1 MKFLEGNTDF
11 GINPV
16 DSKYKVLSGKNFF
29 VLWSSLGI
37 GLLVISAGSF
47 VSSSNITEAII
58 AIIAGSIVGSVLLA
72 LAGKIGS
79 DHSVPS
85 IVSMRPAF
93 GLHGSYLLTVLN
105 IFQLIGWSTFE
116 ITILSKAANI
126 FSNGYVDFY
135 IWSIVFGAVIV
146 LFCILGPLK
155 IVKQWLSKFAVW
167 VVYGSTIV
175 LLISIILSTS
185 GGVGSEGVIDS
196 NSTVSTTTTTNAA
209 SAASTSFDFSFF
221 NSLDLVIAM
230 PLSWLPLVA
239 DYNRFAKKS
248 KNAFYGTFIGFT
260 ITNCLFYIIGFLL
273 GISDIFAILVA
284 IQTFFYGFFLLV
296 LIVDEVD
303 NVFAN
308 IFSSAMSFK
317 NIHNKINYKY
327 LVIFFTALGVLLA
340 NLIPIQQYENFL
352 LIIGAL
358 FAPLFAIV
366 LTDYYIIRRGGR
378 RITIE
383 NFYEKTNRV
392 KISSFLAF
400 VVGSITY
407 FILSPIS
414 GLHVTDL
421 GLSIGSTIPSMAIS
435 ILVFLVIELLIKK
448 VKLKNEEY
456 SSDKKI
462 E

>member
-11 GINPV
+11 GTNPL

-47 VSSSNITEAII
+47 ISTSNLTEAII
-58 AIIAGSIVGSVLLA
+58 AIIVGSIVGSILLA

-126 FSNGYVDFY
+126 FSNGFIDFS
-135 IWSIVFGAVIV
+135 IWSIVFGAVII

-155 IVKQWLSKFAVW
+155 VVKQWLSKFAVW

-175 LLISIILSTS
+175 LLVSIILSTS
-185 GGVGSEGVIDS
+185 GAGSEGIINS
-196 NSTVSTTTTTNAA
+196 HSTVSTTANSNA
-209 SAASTSFDFSFF
+209 FDFSFF

-248 KNAFYGTFIGFT
+248 KNAFYGTFIGFS
-260 ITNCLFYIIGFLL
+260 ITNCLFYVIGFLL

-284 IQTFFYGFFLLV
+284 IQTFFYGFFLLI

-317 NIHNKINYKY
+317 NIYNKINYKY
-327 LVIFFTALGVLLA
+327 LVIFFTGLGVLLA
-340 NLIPIQQYENFL
+340 NLIPIQQYESFL

-366 LTDYYIIRRGGR
+366 LTDYYIIRRG
-378 RITIE
+378 RISIE
-383 NFYEKTNRV
+383 NFYEKTNHV
-392 KISSFLAF
+392 KISSFVAF

-414 GLHVTDL
+414 WFHVTDL
-421 GLSIGSTIPSMAIS
+421 GLNIGSTIPSVAIS

>member
-1 MKFLEGNTDF
+1 MKFLEGNSDF
-11 GINPV
+11 GINPL

-47 VSSSNITEAII
+47 ISSSNLTEAII
-58 AIIAGSIVGSVLLA
+58 AIVVGSVVGSILLA

-79 DHSVPS
+79 DHSIPS

-93 GLHGSYLLTVLN
+93 GLHGSYLLTILN

-126 FSNGYVDFY
+126 FSNGSVDFY
-135 IWSIVFGAVIV
+135 IWSIVFGAIII

-155 IVKQWLSKFAVW
+155 VVKQWLSKFAVW

-175 LLISIILSTS
+175 MLVSIILSTTGAGTES
-185 GGVGSEGVIDS
+185 IINPHSAVSATTASEF
-196 NSTVSTTTTTNAA
+196 N
-209 SAASTSFDFSFF
+209 FF

-248 KNAFYGTFIGFT
+248 KNAFYGTFIGFS
-260 ITNCLFYIIGFLL
+260 ITNCLFYVIGFLL

-317 NIHNKINYKY
+317 NIYNKINYKY

-340 NLIPIQQYENFL
+340 NLIPIQQYESFL

-366 LTDYYIIRRGGR
+366 LTDYYIIRRGK
-378 RITIE
+378 ISVE
-383 NFYEKTNRV
+383 KFYEKTNRV
-392 KISSFLAF
+392 KVSSFLAF
-400 VVGSITY
+400 IVGSITY

-414 GLHVTDL
+414 WLQVTDW
-421 GLSIGSTIPSMAIS
+421 GLSIGSTIPSIAIS

-448 VKLKNEEY
+448 VKLKNEDY
-456 SSDKKI
+456 STDNKI

>member
-1 MKFLEGNTDF
+1 MKFLDGNTDF
-11 GINPV
+11 GTHPL

-47 VSSSNITEAII
+47 ISSSNLTEAII
-58 AIIAGSIVGSVLLA
+58 AIIVGSIVGSILLA

-126 FSNGYVDFY
+126 FSNGYIDFY
-135 IWSIVFGAVIV
+135 IWSIVFGAVII

-175 LLISIILSTS
+175 MLISIILSTS
-185 GGVGSEGVIDS
+185 GGVGSEDII
-196 NSTVSTTTTTNAA
+196 NSHFNLSTTAA
-209 SAASTSFDFSFF
+209 ATSFDFSFF

-248 KNAFYGTFIGFT
+248 KNAFYGTFVGFS

-296 LIVDEVD
+296 LIVEVD

-317 NIHNKINYKY
+317 NIYNKINYKY
-327 LVIFFTALGVLLA
+327 LVIFFTTLGVLLA

-366 LTDYYIIRRGGR
+366 LTDYYIIRKWGR

-383 NFYEKTNRV
+383 DFYENTKRV

-400 VVGSITY
+400 GVGSITY

-414 GLHVTDL
+414 WLHVTGLEL
-421 GLSIGSTIPSMAIS
+421 GIGSTIPSVAIS

>member
-1 MKFLEGNTDF
+1 MKFLEDNSDF
-11 GINPV
+11 GTNPL

-47 VSSSNITEAII
+47 ISSSNIAEAIT
-58 AIIAGSIVGSVLLA
+58 AIIIGSVVGSILLA
-72 LAGKIGS
+72 LAGRIGS

-85 IVSMRPAF
+85 IVSMRPTF
-93 GLHGSYLLTVLN
+93 GLHGSYLLTMLN
-105 IFQLIGWSTFE
+105 IFQLIGWATFE

-126 FSNGYVDFY
+126 FSNGSIDFY
-135 IWSIVFGAVIV
+135 IWSIVFGAVII

-155 IVKQWLSKFAVW
+155 VVKQWLSKFAVW
-167 VVYGSTIV
+167 VVYGSTLVMLASIV
-175 LLISIILSTS
+175 ISNNGVGTESII
-185 GGVGSEGVIDS
+185 
-196 NSTVSTTTTTNAA
+196 NSPSDGTAA
-209 SAASTSFDFSFF
+209 NFSFF

-239 DYNRFAKKS
+239 DYNRFAKSS
-248 KNAFYGTFIGFT
+248 KNAFYGTFIGFS
-260 ITNCLFYIIGFLL
+260 ITNSLFYVIGFLL

-317 NIHNKINYKY
+317 NIYNKINYKY
-327 LVIFFTALGVLLA
+327 LVIFFTTLGVLLA
-340 NLIPIQQYENFL
+340 NLIPIQQYESFL

-366 LTDYYIIRRGGR
+366 LTDYYIIKRRK
-378 RITIE
+378 ISVE
-383 NFYEKTNRV
+383 KFYEKTNRV

-400 VVGSITY
+400 IAGSVTY
-407 FILSPIS
+407 FILSPLS
-414 GLHVTDL
+414 GLQVTDVSL
-421 GLSIGSTIPSMAIS
+421 NIGSTIPSIATS
-435 ILVFLVIELLIKK
+435 ILFFLVIEFLIKK

-456 SSDKKI
+456 STDNKI

>member
-1 MKFLEGNTDF
+1 MKFLDGNTDF
-11 GINPV
+11 GTNPL

-47 VSSSNITEAII
+47 ISSSNLTEAII
-58 AIIAGSIVGSVLLA
+58 AIIVGSIVGSILLA

-79 DHSVPS
+79 DHSIPS

-126 FSNGYVDFY
+126 FSNGYIDFY
-135 IWSIVFGAVIV
+135 IWSIVFGAVII

-175 LLISIILSTS
+175 MLISIILSTS
-185 GGVGSEGVIDS
+185 GGVGSEGVI
-196 NSTVSTTTTTNAA
+196 NSHSTLSTTD
-209 SAASTSFDFSFF
+209 SSTSFDFSFF

-248 KNAFYGTFIGFT
+248 KNAFVGTFIGFS

-317 NIHNKINYKY
+317 NIYNKINYKY

-366 LTDYYIIRRGGR
+366 LTDYYVIRRLGR

-383 NFYEKTNRV
+383 DFYEKTNRI
-392 KISSFLAF
+392 KMSSFLAF
-400 VVGSITY
+400 GVGSITY

-414 GLHVTDL
+414 WLYVTDL
-421 GLSIGSTIPSMAIS
+421 GLSIGSTIPSVAIS

>member
-1 MKFLEGNTDF
+1 MKFLDGNSDF
-11 GINPV
+11 GTDPL

-47 VSSSNITEAII
+47 ISSSNLTEAII
-58 AIIAGSIVGSVLLA
+58 AIIVGSVVGSILLA

-93 GLHGSYLLTVLN
+93 GLHGSYLLTILN

-126 FSNGYVDFY
+126 FSNGSVDFY
-135 IWSIVFGAVIV
+135 IWSIVFGVVII

-155 IVKQWLSKFAVW
+155 VVKQWLSKFAVW

-175 LLISIILSTS
+175 MLVSIIISTN
-185 GGVGSEGVIDS
+185 GTGSESII
-196 NSTVSTTTTTNAA
+196 NSHSVVSTTTSSN
-209 SAASTSFDFSFF
+209 FSFF

-239 DYNRFAKKS
+239 DYNRLAKKS
-248 KNAFYGTFIGFT
+248 KNAFYGTFIGFS

-317 NIHNKINYKY
+317 NIYNKINYKY
-327 LVIFFTALGVLLA
+327 LVIFFTGLGVLLA
-340 NLIPIQQYENFL
+340 NLIPIQQYESFL

-366 LTDYYIIRRGGR
+366 LTDYYIIRRGK
-378 RITIE
+378 ISVE
-383 NFYEKTNRV
+383 KFYEKTNRV
-392 KISSFLAF
+392 RVSSFLSF
-400 VVGSITY
+400 IVGSVTY

-414 GLHVTDL
+414 WLQVTDL
-421 GLSIGSTIPSMAIS
+421 GISIGSTIPSIAIS

-456 SSDKKI
+456 STDNKI

>member
-1 MKFLEGNTDF
+1 MKFLEGNSDF
-11 GINPV
+11 GTNPL

-47 VSSSNITEAII
+47 ISSSNLTEAII
-58 AIIAGSIVGSVLLA
+58 AIIVGSVVGSILLA

-93 GLHGSYLLTVLN
+93 GLHGSFLLTILN
-105 IFQLIGWSTFE
+105 IFQLIGWATFE

-126 FSNGYVDFY
+126 FSNGSVDFY
-135 IWSIVFGAVIV
+135 IWSIVFGAIII

-167 VVYGSTIV
+167 IVYGSTIV
-175 LLISIILSTS
+175 MLVSIIISTN
-185 GGVGSEGVIDS
+185 GAGSESIINS
-196 NSTVSTTTTTNAA
+196 NSTGTTT
-209 SAASTSFDFSFF
+209 SSTSNFSFF

-239 DYNRFAKKS
+239 DYNRFAKNS
-248 KNAFYGTFIGFT
+248 KNAFYGTFIGFS
-260 ITNCLFYIIGFLL
+260 ITNCLFYVIGFLL

-308 IFSSAMSFK
+308 IFSSVMSFK
-317 NIHNKINYKY
+317 NIYNKINYKY

-340 NLIPIQQYENFL
+340 NIIPIQQYESFL

-366 LTDYYIIRRGGR
+366 LTDYYIIRRR
-378 RITIE
+378 KISVE

-392 KISSFLAF
+392 KVSSFISF
-400 VVGSITY
+400 IVGSITY

-414 GLHVTDL
+414 SLQVTDL
-421 GLSIGSTIPSMAIS
+421 GLNIGSTIPSIAIS

-456 SSDKKI
+456 STDNKI

>member
-1 MKFLEGNTDF
+1 MKFLDGNTDF
-11 GINPV
+11 GTNPL

-47 VSSSNITEAII
+47 ISSSNLTEAII
-58 AIIAGSIVGSVLLA
+58 AIIVGSIVGSILLA

-79 DHSVPS
+79 DHSIPS

-126 FSNGYVDFY
+126 FSNGYIDFY
-135 IWSIVFGAVIV
+135 IWSIVFGAVII

-175 LLISIILSTS
+175 MLISIILSTS
-185 GGVGSEGVIDS
+185 GGVGSEGVI
-196 NSTVSTTTTTNAA
+196 NSHSTLSTTA
-209 SAASTSFDFSFF
+209 SSTSFDFSFF

-248 KNAFYGTFIGFT
+248 KNAFVGTFIGFS

-317 NIHNKINYKY
+317 NIYNKINYKY

-366 LTDYYIIRRGGR
+366 LTDYYVIRRLGR

-383 NFYEKTNRV
+383 DFYEKTNRI
-392 KISSFLAF
+392 KMSSFLAF
-400 VVGSITY
+400 GVGSITY

-414 GLHVTDL
+414 WLYVTDL
-421 GLSIGSTIPSMAIS
+421 GLSIGSTIPSVAIS

>member
-1 MKFLEGNTDF
+1 VKFLEGNSDF
-11 GINPV
+11 GTNPL

-47 VSSSNITEAII
+47 ISSSNLTEAII
-58 AIIAGSIVGSVLLA
+58 VIIVGSVVGSILLA

-93 GLHGSYLLTVLN
+93 GLHGSFLLTILN
-105 IFQLIGWSTFE
+105 IFQLIGWATFE

-126 FSNGYVDFY
+126 FSNGSVDFY
-135 IWSIVFGAVIV
+135 IWSIVFGAIII

-167 VVYGSTIV
+167 IVYGSTIV
-175 LLISIILSTS
+175 MLVSIIISTN
-185 GGVGSEGVIDS
+185 GAGSESIINS
-196 NSTVSTTTTTNAA
+196 NSTGTTTTSSN
-209 SAASTSFDFSFF
+209 FSFF

-239 DYNRFAKKS
+239 DYNRFAKNS
-248 KNAFYGTFIGFT
+248 KNAFYGTFIGFS
-260 ITNCLFYIIGFLL
+260 ITNCLFYVIGFLL

-317 NIHNKINYKY
+317 NIYNKINYKY

-340 NLIPIQQYENFL
+340 NIIPIQQYESFL

-366 LTDYYIIRRGGR
+366 LTDYYIIRRR
-378 RITIE
+378 KISVE

-392 KISSFLAF
+392 KVSSFISF
-400 VVGSITY
+400 IVGSITY

-414 GLHVTDL
+414 SLQVTDL
-421 GLSIGSTIPSMAIS
+421 GLNIGSTIPSIAIS

-456 SSDKKI
+456 STDNKI